1 MQKRVT
7 LSIDDTVYK
16 EFQKFCEEND
26 IITSKRIER
35 LMKEHLNFNKKRGIT
50 KNGKT

>member
-7 LSIDDTVYK
+7 LSINDSVYG
-16 EFQKFCEEND
+16 EFQRFCEDND

-35 LMKEHLNFNKKRGIT
+35 LMKEHLIMNKKRGIT
-50 KNGKT
+50 KHEKI

>member
-7 LSIDDTVYK
+7 LSIDDSVYK

-26 IITSKRIER
+26 VIISKRVER
-35 LMKEHLNFNKKRGIT
+35 LMKKELEEKKGGR
-50 KNGKT
+50 K